1 MSNAI
6 ASPDSDIV
14 RPGAR
19 IGLGARI
26 DHHRGLIIAI
36 GALAAMLIAWI
47 ALSATPVGL
56 YDVGSVI
63 SSGTTLALVAIGQT
77 IVVLS
82 GGFDLSASAILSLAN
97 VLAVRFVHGTPV
109 EQWAGAALIIA
120 FGGGVGLLNGALI
133 AWFRLQSIVVTL
145 ATMFMVQG
153 VTLLIRNKPGGSVGE
168 QFAGFIT
175 SDLIPDKL
183 PMSAGVL
190 VVALLLW
197 AFIRRTR
204 FGVGLYAIGSEPDS
218 AYANGAPVTRYRIA
232 TYVLAGMFYAA
243 AGLYV
248 SAQTGSAD
256 PLVGRPL
263 LLSMFTAVVLGG
275 TLLGGGRGGCV
286 GTVFAAMTLMVTV
299 NILLVLNVSA
309 FFTTIAEAV
318 ILILAVLGSSI
329 GKQSAAHECAR
340 HALQWFKAWR
350 TGTRA
355 GSGGKNG
362 QAARRVAFEVADFKP
377 IANTELK
384 GQWLADWIERNREWV
399 KYIVPAYL
407 LFFGVV
413 AVTGFVYGPGVLAS
427 ANFYSSLL
435 TLTLFLAILGLGQ
448 GAVILTGG
456 LDLSV
461 PWLITLS
468 GVLLTGLTHGVNEAG
483 LWAVPLVLGAGL
495 LVGLFNGIGVVVLG
509 LPPIVVTLAAN
520 GLLQGLTLIYCNGS
534 PQGWAPPAIS
544 AFTNDRAGPLS
555 LAAWSVPLVLA
566 VALLLLHRTAFGRR
580 VYAVGNSPVA
590 AKLSGVRVGATLIAV
605 YCLSALCSAVVGVL
619 LAGFSSQAFL
629 GMGDP
634 YLLPSIAVVVV
645 GGALITGGRG
655 HYLGV
660 FGGAL
665 LLTALGTLLA
675 GTTVPPA
682 VRDIING
689 VVVLAAVITLR
700 DRKG

>member
-1 MSNAI
+1 MKIAI
-6 ASPDSDIV
+6 ASPDSEIG
-14 RPGAR
+14 RPGAHV
-19 IGLGARI
+19 GLRARI
-26 DHHRGLIIAI
+26 DHYRGLIIAI
-36 GALAAMLIAWI
+36 GALLAMLIAWVS
-47 ALSATPVGL
+47 LSATPVGM
-56 YDVGSVI
+56 YDIGSVI
-63 SSGTTLALVAIGQT
+63 SSGTTLALAAIGQT

-82 GGFDLSASAILSLAN
+82 GGFDLSASAVVSLSN
-97 VLAVRFVHGTPV
+97 VLAVRFVQGTPV
-109 EQWAGAALIIA
+109 EQWGGVALIIA
-120 FGGGVGLLNGALI
+120 IGGGIGLINGALI

-153 VTLLIRNKPGGSVGE
+153 LTLLIQNKPGGSIGD
-168 QFAGFIT
+168 QFGGLIT
-175 SDLIPDKL
+175 SDLIPDKV
-183 PMSAGVL
+183 PMSAAVL
-190 VVALLLW
+190 IAALLVW
-197 AFIRRTR
+197 TFVKRTR
-204 FGVGLYAIGSEPDS
+204 FGVGLYALGSDPDG
-218 AYANGAPVTRYRIA
+218 AYSNGMPVRGYRIA
-232 TYVLAGMFYAA
+232 TYALAGMFYAA

-275 TLLGGGRGGCV
+275 TWLGGGRGGCV
-286 GTVFAAMTLMVTV
+286 GTVFAAMTLMITV

-329 GKQSAAHECAR
+329 GKQSAAHHCAR
-340 HALQWFKAWR
+340 YAGRWLSAWR

-355 GSGGKNG
+355 RDDRR
-362 QAARRVAFEVADFKP
+362 ARRVNFEVEHFRP
-377 IANTELK
+377 MENTELK
-384 GQWLADWIERNREWV
+384 GRAISDWIERNREWV
-399 KYIVPAYL
+399 KYVVPAYL
-407 LFFGVV
+407 LFFGVI
-413 AVTGFVYGPGVLAS
+413 AITGVVYGPGVLAS
-427 ANFYSSLL
+427 ANFYTSLL

-468 GVLLTGLTHGVNEAG
+468 GVLLTGLTHGLNDAA

-495 LVGLFNGIGVVVLG
+495 LVGVFNGVGVVVLG

-520 GLLQGLTLIYCNGS
+520 GLLQGITLIYCNGS
-534 PQGWAPPAIS
+534 PQGWAPSAIS
-544 AFTNDRAGPLS
+544 NFTNGRFGPLS
-555 LAAWSVPLVLA
+555 LAAWCVPLFLA
-566 VALLLLHRTAFGRR
+566 LALLLLHRTAFGRR
-580 VYAVGNSPVA
+580 VYAVGNSPIA

-605 YCLSALCSAVVGVL
+605 YCLSGLCSAAVGLL

-689 VVVLAAVITLR
+689 LVVLAAVITLR
-700 DRKG
+700 DKKA

>member
-1 MSNAI
+1 MKIAV
-6 ASPDSDIV
+6 ASPESEIV

-19 IGLGARI
+19 LGWGARI
-26 DHHRGLIIAI
+26 DHNRGLIIAI
-36 GALAAMLIAWI
+36 SALLAMLAAWV

-56 YDVGSVI
+56 YDIGSVI
-63 SSGTTLALVAIGQT
+63 SSATTLALAAIGQT

-82 GGFDLSASAILSLAN
+82 GGFDLSASAVVSLAN
-97 VLAVRFVHGTPV
+97 VLAVRFVQGSPI
-109 EQWAGAALIIA
+109 EQWAGAALILAI
-120 FGGGVGLLNGALI
+120 GGGIGLVNGALI

-153 VTLLIRNKPGGSVGE
+153 LTLLIQNKPGGSVGD
-168 QFAGFIT
+168 QFGAVLT
-175 SDLIPDKL
+175 ADLIADKM
-183 PMSAGVL
+183 PMSATL
-190 VVALLLW
+190 LILALLIW
-197 AFIRRTR
+197 SFIKRTR
-204 FGVGLYAIGSEPDS
+204 FGVGLYALGSDPDG
-218 AYANGAPVTRYRIA
+218 AYANGMPVTRYRIS
-232 TYVLAGMFYAA
+232 TYALAGMFYAA

-286 GTVFAAMTLMVTV
+286 GTVFAAMTLMITV

-318 ILILAVLGSSI
+318 ILMLAVLGSSI
-329 GKQSAAHECAR
+329 GKQSAAHESAR
-340 HALQWFKAWR
+340 HAAQWFKAMR

-355 GSGGKNG
+355 RDDRN
-362 QAARRVAFEVADFKP
+362 ARRVTFEVDDFRP
-377 IANTELK
+377 VENTELK
-384 GQWLADWIERNREWV
+384 GRPIADWIERNREWV
-399 KYIVPAYL
+399 KYVVPAYL
-407 LFFGVV
+407 LFFAVV
-413 AVTGFVYGPGVLAS
+413 IITGFVYGPGVLVS

-456 LDLSV
+456 LDLSM

-468 GVLLTGLTHGVNEAG
+468 GVLLTGLTHGMNGAAA
-483 LWAVPLVLGAGL
+483 WAVPMVLLVGL
-495 LVGLFNGIGVVVLG
+495 LVGVFNGVGVVMLG

-534 PQGWAPPAIS
+534 PQGWSPSSIS
-544 AFTNDRAGPLS
+544 EFTNGRVGPLS
-555 LAAWSVPLVLA
+555 LAAWSVPVFLV
-566 VALLLLHRTAFGRR
+566 VALLLLHRTPFGRR
-580 VYAVGNSPVA
+580 VYALGNSPVA
-590 AKLSGVRVGATLIAV
+590 AKLSGVRVGNTLIAV
-605 YCLSALCSAVVGVL
+605 YCLSGLCSAIVGLL

-689 VVVLAAVITLR
+689 LVVLAAVITLR
-700 DRKG
+700 DKKG

>member
-1 MSNAI
+1 MKIAI
-6 ASPDSDIV
+6 ASPDSEIV

-19 IGLGARI
+19 VGWGARL
-26 DHHRGLIIAI
+26 DHHRGLIIAVS
-36 GALAAMLIAWI
+36 ALVLMLVAWV
-47 ALSATPVGL
+47 ALSATPVGF

-63 SSGTTLALVAIGQT
+63 SSATTLALAAIGQT

-82 GGFDLSASAILSLAN
+82 GGFDLSASAVVSLAN
-97 VLAVRFVHGTPV
+97 VLAVRFVQGSPV
-109 EQWAGAALIIA
+109 EQWGGAALILAI
-120 FGGGVGLLNGALI
+120 GGGIGLMNGALI

-153 VTLLIRNKPGGSVGE
+153 LTLLIQNKPGGSVGD
-168 QFAGFIT
+168 QFGAVLT
-175 SDLIPDKL
+175 ADLIPEKM

-190 VVALLLW
+190 IVALLVW
-197 AFIRRTR
+197 AFIKSTR
-204 FGVGLYAIGSEPDS
+204 LGVGIYALGSDPDS
-218 AYANGAPVTRYRIA
+218 AYANGMPVTRYRIA
-232 TYVLAGMFYAA
+232 TYALAGMFYAA

-286 GTVFAAMTLMVTV
+286 GTVFAAMTLMITV

-340 HALQWFKAWR
+340 HAAQWFKAVR

-355 GSGGKNG
+355 RNDRN
-362 QAARRVAFEVADFKP
+362 ARRVSFEVNDFRP
-377 IANTELK
+377 VENTELK
-384 GQWLADWIERNREWV
+384 GRVIGDWIERNREWV
-399 KYIVPAYL
+399 KYVAPAYL
-407 LFFGVV
+407 LFFAVV
-413 AVTGFVYGPGVLAS
+413 VITGFVYGPRVLVS

-456 LDLSV
+456 LDLSM

-468 GVLLTGLTHGVNEAG
+468 GVLLTGLTHGLNEPAI
-483 LWAVPLVLGAGL
+483 WAVPVVLCAGL
-495 LVGLFNGIGVVVLG
+495 LVGVFNGVGVVMLG

-534 PQGWAPPAIS
+534 PQGWSPSAIGE
-544 AFTNDRAGPLS
+544 FTNGRLGPLS
-555 LAAWSVPLVLA
+555 LAAWSVPVFLA
-566 VALLLLHRTAFGRR
+566 VALLLLHRTPFGRR
-580 VYAVGNSPVA
+580 VYAVGNSPIA
-590 AKLSGVRVGATLIAV
+590 AKLSGVRVGTTLIAV
-605 YCLSALCSAVVGVL
+605 YCLSGLCSALVGLL

-689 VVVLAAVITLR
+689 LVVLAAVITLR
-700 DRKG
+700 DKRT

>member
-1 MSNAI
+1 MKIAI
-6 ASPDSDIV
+6 APPDSEIV

-19 IGLGARI
+19 VGWGARL
-26 DHHRGLIIAI
+26 DHHRGLIIAMS
-36 GALAAMLIAWI
+36 ALVLMLVAWV
-47 ALSATPVGL
+47 ALSATPVGF

-63 SSGTTLALVAIGQT
+63 SSAATLALAAIGQT

-82 GGFDLSASAILSLAN
+82 GGFDLSASAVVSLAN
-97 VLAVRFVHGTPV
+97 VLAVHFVQGSPV
-109 EQWAGAALIIA
+109 EQWGGAALILAI
-120 FGGGVGLLNGALI
+120 GGGIGLMNGALI

-153 VTLLIRNKPGGSVGE
+153 LTLLIQNKPGGSVGD
-168 QFAGFIT
+168 QFGAVLT
-175 SDLIPDKL
+175 ADLIPGKV

-190 VVALLLW
+190 IVALLVW
-197 AFIRRTR
+197 AFIKSTR
-204 FGVGLYAIGSEPDS
+204 LGVGIYALGSDPDS
-218 AYANGAPVTRYRIA
+218 AYANGTPVTRYRIA
-232 TYVLAGMFYAA
+232 TYALAGMFYAA

-286 GTVFAAMTLMVTV
+286 GTVFAAMTLMITV

-340 HALQWFKAWR
+340 HAAQWLKAVR

-355 GSGGKNG
+355 RNDRN
-362 QAARRVAFEVADFKP
+362 ARRVSFEVSDFRP
-377 IANTELK
+377 VENTELK
-384 GQWLADWIERNREWV
+384 GRMIGDWIERNREWARYV
-399 KYIVPAYL
+399 VPAYL
-407 LFFGVV
+407 LFFAVV
-413 AVTGFVYGPGVLAS
+413 VITGFVYGPRVLVS

-435 TLTLFLAILGLGQ
+435 TLTLFLAVLGLGQ

-456 LDLSV
+456 LDLSM

-468 GVLLTGLTHGVNEAG
+468 GVLLTGLTHGVNDAAV
-483 LWAVPLVLGAGL
+483 WAVPVVLCAGL
-495 LVGLFNGIGVVVLG
+495 LVGVFNGVGVVMLG

-534 PQGWAPPAIS
+534 PQGWSPPAIS
-544 AFTNDRAGPLS
+544 EFTNGRLGPLS
-555 LAAWSVPLVLA
+555 LAAWSVPVFLVI
-566 VALLLLHRTAFGRR
+566 ALLLLHRTPFGRR
-580 VYAVGNSPVA
+580 VYAVGNSPIA
-590 AKLSGVRVGATLIAV
+590 AKLSGVRVGTTLIAV
-605 YCLSALCSAVVGVL
+605 YCLSGLCSALVGLL

-689 VVVLAAVITLR
+689 LVVLAAVITLR
-700 DRKG
+700 DKRA

>member
-1 MSNAI
+1 MNNAI
-6 ASPDSDIV
+6 ASPDSEIV

-19 IGLGARI
+19 VGLGARI
-26 DHHRGLIIAI
+26 DHYRGLIIAI
-36 GALAAMLIAWI
+36 GALLAMLIAWVS
-47 ALSATPVGL
+47 LSATPVGM
-56 YDVGSVI
+56 YDIGSVI
-63 SSGTTLALVAIGQT
+63 SSSTTLALAAIGQT
-77 IVVLS
+77 IVVLA
-82 GGFDLSASAILSLAN
+82 GGFDLSASAVVSLSN
-97 VLAVRFVHGTPV
+97 VLAVRFVQGTPL
-109 EQWAGAALIIA
+109 EQWGGVALIIA
-120 FGGGVGLLNGALI
+120 IGGGIGLVNGAVI

-153 VTLLIRNKPGGSVGE
+153 LTLLIQNKPGGSIGE
-168 QFAGFIT
+168 QFGALVT
-175 SDLIPDKL
+175 SDLIADKV
-183 PMSAGVL
+183 PMSAAVL
-190 VVALLLW
+190 VLALVVW
-197 AFIRRTR
+197 SFVKRTR
-204 FGVGLYAIGSEPDS
+204 FGVGLYALGSDPDG
-218 AYANGAPVTRYRIA
+218 AYANGMPVTRYRIA
-232 TYVLAGMFYAA
+232 TYALAGMFYAA

-275 TLLGGGRGGCV
+275 TWLGGGRGGCV
-286 GTVFAAMTLMVTV
+286 GTVFAAMTLMITV

-329 GKQSAAHECAR
+329 GKQSAAHHCAR
-340 HALQWFKAWR
+340 YASKWLKALR

-355 GSGGKNG
+355 KDGGD
-362 QAARRVAFEVADFKP
+362 ARRVSFEVENFRP
-377 IANTELK
+377 IDNTELK
-384 GQWLADWIERNREWV
+384 GRAIGDWIERNREWV
-399 KYIVPAYL
+399 KYVMPAYL
-407 LFFGVV
+407 LFVAVV
-413 AVTGFVYGPGVLAS
+413 AITGFVYGPGVLAS

-456 LDLSV
+456 LDLSM

-468 GVLLTGLTHGVNEAG
+468 GVLLTGLTHGINGAAV
-483 LWAVPLVLGAGL
+483 WAVPLVLGVGL
-495 LVGLFNGIGVVVLG
+495 LVGVFNGVGVVVLG

-534 PQGWAPPAIS
+534 PQGWAPSSIS
-544 AFTNDRAGPLS
+544 EFTNGRFGPLS
-555 LAAWSVPLVLA
+555 LAAWSVPVFLA

-580 VYAVGNSPVA
+580 VYAVGNSPIA

-605 YCLSALCSAVVGVL
+605 YCLSGLCSAIVGLL

-655 HYLGV
+655 HYIGV

-682 VRDIING
+682 VRDIVNG
-689 VVVLAAVITLR
+689 LVVLAAVITLR
-700 DRKG
+700 DKKA

>member
-1 MSNAI
+1 MKIAV
-6 ASPDSDIV
+6 ASPESEIV

-19 IGLGARI
+19 LGWGARI
-26 DHHRGLIIAI
+26 DHNRGLIIAI
-36 GALAAMLIAWI
+36 SALLAMLAAWV

-56 YDVGSVI
+56 YDIGSVI
-63 SSGTTLALVAIGQT
+63 SSATTLALAAIGQT

-82 GGFDLSASAILSLAN
+82 GGFDLSASAVVSLAN
-97 VLAVRFVHGTPV
+97 VLAVRFVQGSPI
-109 EQWAGAALIIA
+109 EQWAGAALILAI
-120 FGGGVGLLNGALI
+120 GGGIGLVNGALI

-153 VTLLIRNKPGGSVGE
+153 LTLLIQNKPGGSVGD
-168 QFAGFIT
+168 QFGAVLT
-175 SDLIPDKL
+175 ADLIADKM
-183 PMSAGVL
+183 PMSA
-190 VVALLLW
+190 ALLILALLIW
-197 AFIRRTR
+197 SFIKRTR
-204 FGVGLYAIGSEPDS
+204 FGVGLYALGSDPDG
-218 AYANGAPVTRYRIA
+218 AYANGMPVTRYRIS
-232 TYVLAGMFYAA
+232 TYALAGMFYAA

-286 GTVFAAMTLMVTV
+286 GTVFAAMTLMITV

-318 ILILAVLGSSI
+318 ILMLAVLGSSI
-329 GKQSAAHECAR
+329 GKQSAAHESAR
-340 HALQWFKAWR
+340 HAAQWFKAMR

-355 GSGGKNG
+355 RDDRN
-362 QAARRVAFEVADFKP
+362 ARRVTFEVDDFRP
-377 IANTELK
+377 VENTELK
-384 GQWLADWIERNREWV
+384 GRPIADWIERNREWV
-399 KYIVPAYL
+399 KYVVPAYL
-407 LFFGVV
+407 LFFAVV
-413 AVTGFVYGPGVLAS
+413 IITGFVYGPGVLVS

-456 LDLSV
+456 LDLSM

-468 GVLLTGLTHGVNEAG
+468 GVLLTGLTHGMNGAAA
-483 LWAVPLVLGAGL
+483 WAVPMVLLVGL
-495 LVGLFNGIGVVVLG
+495 LVGVFNGVGVVMLG

-534 PQGWAPPAIS
+534 PQGWSPSSIS
-544 AFTNDRAGPLS
+544 EFTNGRVGPLS
-555 LAAWSVPLVLA
+555 LAAWSVPVFLV
-566 VALLLLHRTAFGRR
+566 VALLLLHRTPFGRR
-580 VYAVGNSPVA
+580 VYALDNSPVA
-590 AKLSGVRVGATLIAV
+590 AKLSGVRVGNTLIAV
-605 YCLSALCSAVVGVL
+605 YCLSGLCSAIVGLL

-689 VVVLAAVITLR
+689 LVVLAAVITLR
-700 DRKG
+700 DKKG

>member
-6 ASPDSDIV
+6 ASPDSEIV
-14 RPGAR
+14 RPGTR
-19 IGLGARI
+19 IGIGARI

-36 GALAAMLIAWI
+36 GALIAMLIAWI

-56 YDVGSVI
+56 YDIGSLI
-63 SSGTTLALVAIGQT
+63 SSAATLALVAIGQT

-82 GGFDLSASAILSLAN
+82 GGFDLSASAVLSLAN

-109 EQWAGAALIIA
+109 EQWAGAALIVAI
-120 FGGGVGLLNGALI
+120 GGGVGLVNGALI

-153 VTLLIRNKPGGSVGE
+153 LTLLIQNKPGGSVGD
-168 QFAGFIT
+168 QFAGFVT

-183 PMSAGVL
+183 PMSAGIL
-190 VVALLLW
+190 VAALLVW
-197 AFIRRTR
+197 AFVRRTR

-218 AYANGAPVTRYRIA
+218 AYANGTPVTRYRIM
-232 TYVLAGMFYAA
+232 TYVLAGMFYAL

-275 TLLGGGRGGCV
+275 TWLGGGRGGCV

-309 FFTTIAEAV
+309 FFTTIAEAA

-329 GKQSAAHECAR
+329 GKQSAAHESAR
-340 HALQWFKAWR
+340 HALQWLRAWR

-355 GSGGKNG
+355 KRGQGG
-362 QAARRVAFEVADFKP
+362 ARRVTFEVENFSP
-377 IANTELK
+377 IANTELS
-384 GQWLADWIERNREWV
+384 GRWLTDWIERNREWV

-407 LFFGVV
+407 LFLGVV

-468 GVLLTGLTHGVNEAG
+468 GVLLTGLTHGVNEAA
-483 LWAVPLVLGAGL
+483 LWAVPVVLVAGL

-520 GLLQGLTLIYCNGS
+520 GLLQGITLIYSNGS
-534 PQGWAPPAIS
+534 PQGWAPSAIS
-544 AFTNDRAGPLS
+544 SFTNDRAGPLS

-689 VVVLAAVITLR
+689 LVVLAAVVTLR

>member
-1 MSNAI
+1 MKIAI
-6 ASPDSDIV
+6 ASPDSETI
-14 RPGAR
+14 RPGA
-19 IGLGARI
+19 GTGWGARL

-36 GALAAMLIAWI
+36 GALLAMLAAWV

-56 YDVGSVI
+56 YDLGSVI
-63 SSGTTLALVAIGQT
+63 SSATTLALAAIGQT
-77 IVVLS
+77 IVVLT
-82 GGFDLSASAILSLAN
+82 GGFDLSASAVVSLAN
-97 VLAVRFVHGTPV
+97 VLAVRFVQGTPL
-109 EQWAGAALIIA
+109 EQWMGAALIIA
-120 FGGGVGLLNGALI
+120 IGGGIGLVNGALI

-153 VTLLIRNKPGGSVGE
+153 VTLLIQNKPGGSVGD
-168 QFAGFIT
+168 QFGGFLT
-175 SDLIPDKL
+175 SDLIPEKL

-190 VVALLLW
+190 IVALLIW
-197 AFIRRTR
+197 AFVKRTR
-204 FGVGLYAIGSEPDS
+204 FGVGLYALGSDPDG
-218 AYANGAPVTRYRIA
+218 AFANGMPVTRYRMA
-232 TYVLAGMFYAA
+232 TYALAGMFYAA

-286 GTVFAAMTLMVTV
+286 GTVFAAMTLMITV

-318 ILILAVLGSSI
+318 ILILAVLGASI
-329 GKQSAAHECAR
+329 GKESAARESMR
-340 HALQWFKAWR
+340 HAGQWLKAVR
-350 TGTRA
+350 TGTRVKSDA
-355 GSGGKNG
+355 R
-362 QAARRVAFEVADFKP
+362 ARRVSFQVNDFRP
-377 IANTELK
+377 IENTELK
-384 GQWLADWIERNREWV
+384 GRVIGDWIERNREWV
-399 KYIVPAYL
+399 KYVVPAYL
-407 LFFGVV
+407 LFLGVV
-413 AVTGFVYGPGVLAS
+413 AVTGVVYGPGVLLS

-456 LDLSV
+456 LDLSM

-468 GVLLTGLTHGVNEAG
+468 GVLLTGLTHGVNGAAA
-483 LWAVPLVLGAGL
+483 WAVPVVLGVGV
-495 LVGLFNGIGVVVLG
+495 LVGLFNGIGVVMLG

-534 PQGWAPPAIS
+534 PQGWSPS
-544 AFTNDRAGPLS
+544 AVSDFTNGRLGPLS
-555 LAAWSVPLVLA
+555 LAAWSVPVFLA
-566 VALLLLHRTAFGRR
+566 FALLLLHRTPFGRR
-580 VYAVGNSPVA
+580 IYAVGNSQIA
-590 AKLSGVRVGATLIAV
+590 AKLSGVRVGTVLIAV
-605 YCLSALCSAVVGVL
+605 YCLSAVCAALVGLL

-689 VVVLAAVITLR
+689 LVVLAAVITLR
-700 DRKG
+700 DKRA

>member
-1 MSNAI
+1 MKIAV
-6 ASPDSDIV
+6 ASPESEIV

-19 IGLGARI
+19 LGWGARI
-26 DHHRGLIIAI
+26 DHNRGLIIAI
-36 GALAAMLIAWI
+36 SALLAMLAAWV

-56 YDVGSVI
+56 YDIGSVI
-63 SSGTTLALVAIGQT
+63 SSATTLALAAIGQT

-82 GGFDLSASAILSLAN
+82 GGFDLSASAVVSLAN
-97 VLAVRFVHGTPV
+97 VLAVRFVQGSPI
-109 EQWAGAALIIA
+109 EQWAGAALILAI
-120 FGGGVGLLNGALI
+120 GGGIGLVNGALI

-153 VTLLIRNKPGGSVGE
+153 LTLLIQNKPGGSVGD
-168 QFAGFIT
+168 QFGAVLT
-175 SDLIPDKL
+175 ADLIADKM
-183 PMSAGVL
+183 PMSATL
-190 VVALLLW
+190 LILALLIW
-197 AFIRRTR
+197 SFIKRTR
-204 FGVGLYAIGSEPDS
+204 FGVGLYALGSDPDG
-218 AYANGAPVTRYRIA
+218 AYANGMPVTRYRIS
-232 TYVLAGMFYAA
+232 TYALAGMFYAA

-286 GTVFAAMTLMVTV
+286 GTVFAAMTLMITV

-318 ILILAVLGSSI
+318 ILMLAVLGSSI
-329 GKQSAAHECAR
+329 GKQSAAHESAR
-340 HALQWFKAWR
+340 HAAQWFKAMR
-350 TGTRA
+350 TETRA
-355 GSGGKNG
+355 RDDRN
-362 QAARRVAFEVADFKP
+362 ARRVTFEVDDFRP
-377 IANTELK
+377 VENTELK
-384 GQWLADWIERNREWV
+384 GRPIADWIERNREWV
-399 KYIVPAYL
+399 KYVVPAYL
-407 LFFGVV
+407 LFFAVV
-413 AVTGFVYGPGVLAS
+413 IITGFVYGPGVLVS

-456 LDLSV
+456 LDLSM

-468 GVLLTGLTHGVNEAG
+468 GVLLTGLTHGMNGAAA
-483 LWAVPLVLGAGL
+483 WAVPMVLLVGL
-495 LVGLFNGIGVVVLG
+495 LVGVFNGVGVVMLG

-534 PQGWAPPAIS
+534 PQGWSPSSIS
-544 AFTNDRAGPLS
+544 EFTNGRVGPLS
-555 LAAWSVPLVLA
+555 LAAWSVPVFLV
-566 VALLLLHRTAFGRR
+566 VALLLLHRTPFGRR
-580 VYAVGNSPVA
+580 VYALGNSPVA
-590 AKLSGVRVGATLIAV
+590 AKLSGVRVGNTLIAV
-605 YCLSALCSAVVGVL
+605 YCLSGLCSAIVGLL

-689 VVVLAAVITLR
+689 LVVLAAVITLR
-700 DRKG
+700 DKKG

>member
-1 MSNAI
+1 MKIAI
-6 ASPDSDIV
+6 ASPDSEIV
-14 RPGAR
+14 RPGAHV
-19 IGLGARI
+19 GLRARM
-26 DHHRGLIIAI
+26 DHYRGLIIAI
-36 GALAAMLIAWI
+36 GALLAMMIAWVS
-47 ALSATPVGL
+47 LSATPVGL

-63 SSGTTLALVAIGQT
+63 SSSATLALAAIGQT

-82 GGFDLSASAILSLAN
+82 GGFDLSASAVVSLSN
-97 VLAVRFVHGTPV
+97 VLAVRFVQGTPF
-109 EQWAGAALIIA
+109 EQWGGVALIIA
-120 FGGGVGLLNGALI
+120 IGGGIGLINGALI

-153 VTLLIRNKPGGSVGE
+153 LTLLIQNKPGGSIGD
-168 QFAGFIT
+168 QFGGFIT
-175 SDLIPDKL
+175 ADLVPDKV
-183 PMSAGVL
+183 PMSAAVL
-190 VVALLLW
+190 VVALLVW
-197 AFIRRTR
+197 TFVKRTR
-204 FGVGLYAIGSEPDS
+204 FGVGLYALGSDPDG
-218 AYANGAPVTRYRIA
+218 AYANGMPVRGYRIA
-232 TYVLAGMFYAA
+232 TYALAGMFYAA

-275 TLLGGGRGGCV
+275 TWLGGGRGGCV
-286 GTVFAAMTLMVTV
+286 GTVFAAMTLMITV

-329 GKQSAAHECAR
+329 GKQSAAHHCAR
-340 HALQWFKAWR
+340 YAGRWLTAWR

-355 GSGGKNG
+355 RNDQG
-362 QAARRVAFEVADFKP
+362 ARRVKFEVEDFRP
-377 IANTELK
+377 IENTELK
-384 GQWLADWIERNREWV
+384 GRLIGDWIERNREWV
-399 KYIVPAYL
+399 KYVVPAYV
-407 LFFGVV
+407 LFFAVIAITGV
-413 AVTGFVYGPGVLAS
+413 VYGPGVLAS
-427 ANFYSSLL
+427 ANFYTSLL

-468 GVLLTGLTHGVNEAG
+468 GVLLTGLTHGVNEAAA
-483 LWAVPLVLGAGL
+483 WAVPLVLCAGL
-495 LVGLFNGIGVVVLG
+495 LVGVFNGVGVVVLG

-520 GLLQGLTLIYCNGS
+520 GLLQGITLIYCNGS
-534 PQGWAPPAIS
+534 PQGWAPSAIS
-544 AFTNDRAGPLS
+544 NFTNERFGPLS
-555 LAAWSVPLVLA
+555 LAAWCVPLFLA
-566 VALLLLHRTAFGRR
+566 LALLLLHRTAFGRR
-580 VYAVGNSPVA
+580 IYAVGNSQVA

-605 YCLSALCSAVVGVL
+605 YCLSGLCSAVVGLL

-689 VVVLAAVITLR
+689 LVVLAAVITLR
-700 DRKG
+700 DKKA

>member
-1 MSNAI
+1 MKIAV
-6 ASPDSDIV
+6 ASPESEVV

-19 IGLGARI
+19 VGFGARI

-36 GALAAMLIAWI
+36 SALLAMLAGWVS
-47 ALSATPVGL
+47 LSATPVGL
-56 YDVGSVI
+56 YDIGSVI
-63 SSGTTLALVAIGQT
+63 SSATTLALAAIGQT

-82 GGFDLSASAILSLAN
+82 GGFDLSASAVVSLAN
-97 VLAVRFVHGTPV
+97 VLAVRFVQGSPV
-109 EQWAGAALIIA
+109 EQWGGAALILAI
-120 FGGGVGLLNGALI
+120 GGGIGLVNGALI

-153 VTLLIRNKPGGSVGE
+153 LTLLIQNKPGGSVGD
-168 QFAGFIT
+168 QFGAVLT
-175 SDLIPDKL
+175 ADLIPDKM
-183 PMSAGVL
+183 PMSAGL
-190 VVALLLW
+190 LILALLIW
-197 AFIRRTR
+197 SFIKRTR
-204 FGVGLYAIGSEPDS
+204 YGVGLYALGSDADG
-218 AYANGAPVTRYRIA
+218 AYANGMPVTRYRIA
-232 TYVLAGMFYAA
+232 TYALAGMFYAA

-286 GTVFAAMTLMVTV
+286 GTVFAAMTLMITV

-340 HALQWFKAWR
+340 HAAQWLKAVR

-355 GSGGKNG
+355 RDDKH
-362 QAARRVAFEVADFKP
+362 ARRVAFEVDDYRP
-377 IANTELK
+377 VENTELK
-384 GQWLADWIERNREWV
+384 GRPIADWIERNREWV
-399 KYIVPAYL
+399 KYVVPAYL
-407 LFFGVV
+407 LFFAVV
-413 AVTGFVYGPGVLAS
+413 VITGFVYGPGVLVS

-456 LDLSV
+456 LDLSM

-468 GVLLTGLTHGVNEAG
+468 GVLLTGLTHGVNGAAA
-483 LWAVPLVLGAGL
+483 WAVPMVLLVGL
-495 LVGLFNGIGVVVLG
+495 LVGVFNGVGVVMLG

-534 PQGWAPPAIS
+534 PQGWSPSTIS
-544 AFTNDRAGPLS
+544 EFTNGRFGPLS
-555 LAAWSVPLVLA
+555 IAAWSVPVFLVI
-566 VALLLLHRTAFGRR
+566 ALLLLHRTPFGRR

-590 AKLSGVRVGATLIAV
+590 AKLSGVRVGTTLIAV
-605 YCLSALCSAVVGVL
+605 YCLSGLCSAIVGLL

-689 VVVLAAVITLR
+689 LVVLAAVITLR
-700 DRKG
+700 DKKG

>member
-1 MSNAI
+1 MGNAI
-6 ASPDSDIV
+6 ASSEHRAQEPAP
-14 RPGAR
+14 RLR
-19 IGLGARI
+19 LGARLERA
-26 DHHRGLIIAI
+26 RGLVIAI
-36 GALAAMLIAWI
+36 GALVAMLIAWVS
-47 ALSATPVGL
+47 LSATSVGL
-56 YDVGSVI
+56 YDVGQVI
-63 SSGTTLALVAIGQT
+63 SSAATLALAAIGQT
-77 IVVLS
+77 IVVLT
-82 GGFDLSASAILSLAN
+82 GGFDLSASAVVSLAN
-97 VLAVRFVHGTPV
+97 VLAVRFVAGNPA
-109 EQWAGAALIIA
+109 EQWAGVVLIAAI
-120 FGGGVGLLNGALI
+120 GGGVGLVNGALI

-153 VTLLIRNKPGGSVGE
+153 VTMLIQNKPGGTVGD
-168 QFAGFIT
+168 QFSAFVT

-183 PMSAGVL
+183 PMSAGIL
-190 VVALLLW
+190 IVALAAW
-197 AFIRRTR
+197 WFVRRTR
-204 FGVGLYAIGSEPDS
+204 FGVGLYALGSDPDS
-218 AYANGAPVTRYRIA
+218 AYANGMPVARYRMG
-232 TYVLAGMFYAA
+232 TYALAGVFYAL

-286 GTVFAAMTLMVTV
+286 GTVFASMTLMITV

-309 FFTTIAEAV
+309 FYTTIAEAA
-318 ILILAVLGSSI
+318 ILVLAVLGSSV
-329 GKQSAAHECAR
+329 GRHSALHHATQHATRWLKAR
-340 HALQWFKAWR
+340 LD
-350 TGTRA
+350 GTYARDTR
-355 GSGGKNG
+355 S
-362 QAARRVAFEVADFKP
+362 ARRVGFEVKDFRAIENK
-377 IANTELK
+377 ELT
-384 GQWLADWIERNREWV
+384 GRWLPDWIERNREWV
-399 KYIVPAYL
+399 KYVLPAYA
-407 LFFGVV
+407 LFV
-413 AVTGFVYGPGVLAS
+413 AVIVATGFVYGFPVLAR

-468 GVLLTGLTHGVNEAG
+468 GVLLTGLTHGSNAAAW
-483 LWAVPLVLGAGL
+483 WAVPAALGAGVA
-495 LVGLFNGIGVVVLG
+495 VGFFNGVGVVTLG

-520 GLLQGLTLIYCNGS
+520 GLLEGLTLIYCNGS
-534 PQGWAPPAIS
+534 PQGWAPPALA
-544 AFTNDRAGPLS
+544 AFTNGRLGPLS
-555 LAAWSVPLVLA
+555 PAAWSVPVLLV
-566 VALLLLHRTAFGRR
+566 VALLLLHRTPFGRR
-580 VYAVGNSPVA
+580 LYAVGNSQVA
-590 AKLSGVRVGATLIAV
+590 ARLSGVRVGATLIAV
-605 YCLSALCSAVVGVL
+605 YCLSGLCSALVGVL

-689 VVVLAAVITLR
+689 LVVLAAVITLR
-700 DRKG
+700 DRKA

>member
-1 MSNAI
+1 MKIAI
-6 ASPDSDIV
+6 ASPDSEIV

-19 IGLGARI
+19 VGWGARL
-26 DHHRGLIIAI
+26 DHHRGLIIAVS
-36 GALAAMLIAWI
+36 ALVLMLVAWV
-47 ALSATPVGL
+47 ALSATPVGF

-63 SSGTTLALVAIGQT
+63 SSAATLALAAIGQT

-82 GGFDLSASAILSLAN
+82 GGFDLSASAVVSLAN
-97 VLAVRFVHGTPV
+97 VLAVRFVQGSPV
-109 EQWAGAALIIA
+109 EQWGGAALILAI
-120 FGGGVGLLNGALI
+120 GGGIGLMNGALI

-153 VTLLIRNKPGGSVGE
+153 LTLLIQNKPGGSVGD
-168 QFAGFIT
+168 QFGAVLT
-175 SDLIPDKL
+175 ADLIPEKV

-190 VVALLLW
+190 IVALLVW
-197 AFIRRTR
+197 AFIKSTR
-204 FGVGLYAIGSEPDS
+204 LGVGIYALGSDPDS
-218 AYANGAPVTRYRIA
+218 AYANGMPVTRYRIA
-232 TYVLAGMFYAA
+232 TYALAGMFYAA

-286 GTVFAAMTLMVTV
+286 GTVFAAMTLMITV

-340 HALQWFKAWR
+340 HAAQWLKAVR

-355 GSGGKNG
+355 RNDRN
-362 QAARRVAFEVADFKP
+362 ARRVSFEVSDFRP
-377 IANTELK
+377 VENTELK
-384 GQWLADWIERNREWV
+384 GRVIGDWIERNREWARYV
-399 KYIVPAYL
+399 VPAYL
-407 LFFGVV
+407 LFFAVV
-413 AVTGFVYGPGVLAS
+413 VITGFVYGPRVLVS

-456 LDLSV
+456 LDLSM

-468 GVLLTGLTHGVNEAG
+468 GVLLTGLTHGLNEAAV
-483 LWAVPLVLGAGL
+483 WAVPIVLCVGL
-495 LVGLFNGIGVVVLG
+495 LVGVFNGVGVVMLG

-534 PQGWAPPAIS
+534 PQGWSPPAIGE
-544 AFTNDRAGPLS
+544 FTNGRLGPLS
-555 LAAWSVPLVLA
+555 LAGWSVPVFLVI
-566 VALLLLHRTAFGRR
+566 ALLLLHRTPFGRR
-580 VYAVGNSPVA
+580 VYAVGNSPIA
-590 AKLSGVRVGATLIAV
+590 AKLSGVRVGTTLIAV
-605 YCLSALCSAVVGVL
+605 YCLSGLCSALVGLL

-689 VVVLAAVITLR
+689 LVVLAAVITLR
-700 DRKG
+700 DKRA

>member
-1 MSNAI
+1 MNNAI
-6 ASPDSDIV
+6 ASPDSEIV

-19 IGLGARI
+19 VGFGARV
-26 DHHRGLIIAI
+26 DHYRGLVIAVC
-36 GALAAMLIAWI
+36 ALVAMLIAWMS
-47 ALSATPVGL
+47 LSATHVGL
-56 YDVGSVI
+56 YDIGSVI
-63 SSGTTLALVAIGQT
+63 SSSTTLALAAIGQT

-82 GGFDLSASAILSLAN
+82 GGFDLSASAVVSLSN
-97 VLAVRFVHGTPV
+97 VLAVRFVQGTPLQ
-109 EQWAGAALIIA
+109 QWGGVALIIA
-120 FGGGVGLLNGALI
+120 IGGVIGLVNGAVI

-153 VTLLIRNKPGGSVGE
+153 LTLLIQNTPGGSIGE
-168 QFAGFIT
+168 QFGSFVT
-175 SDLIPDKL
+175 SDLLADKV
-183 PMSAGVL
+183 PMSAVVL
-190 VVALLLW
+190 VFALLIW
-197 AFIRRTR
+197 SFMKRTR
-204 FGVGLYAIGSEPDS
+204 FGVGIYALGSDPDG
-218 AYANGAPVTRYRIA
+218 AYANGMPLTRYRIA
-232 TYVLAGMFYAA
+232 TYALAGMFYAA

-275 TLLGGGRGGCV
+275 TWLGGGRGGCV
-286 GTVFAAMTLMVTV
+286 GTVFAAMTLMITV

-309 FFTTIAEAV
+309 FYTTIAEAV

-329 GKQSAAHECAR
+329 GKESAAHNCAR
-340 HALQWFKAWR
+340 YASQWMRAVR
-350 TGTRA
+350 TGTRVKD
-355 GSGGKNG
+355 GGD
-362 QAARRVAFEVADFKP
+362 ARRVTFEVADFQP
-377 IANTELK
+377 IENKELK
-384 GQWLADWIERNREWV
+384 GRFISDWIERNREWV
-399 KYIVPAYL
+399 KYVVPAYA
-407 LFFGVV
+407 LFIVVV
-413 AVTGFVYGPGVLAS
+413 AITGFVYGPSVLVT

-456 LDLSV
+456 LDLSM

-468 GVLLTGLTHGVNEAG
+468 GVLLTGLTFGANGAAA
-483 LWAVPLVLGAGL
+483 WAVPLVLGVGL

-520 GLLQGLTLIYCNGS
+520 GLLQGLALIYCNGS
-534 PQGWAPPAIS
+534 PQGWAPSVIS
-544 AFTNDRAGPLS
+544 AFTNGHFGPLS
-555 LAAWSVPLVLA
+555 LAAWSVPLFLA
-566 VALLLLHRTAFGRR
+566 AALVLLHRTPFGRR
-580 VYAVGNSPVA
+580 VYAVGNSQIA
-590 AKLSGVRVGATLIAV
+590 AKLAGVRVGATLIAV
-605 YCLSALCSAVVGVL
+605 YCLSGLCSAIVGVL

-689 VVVLAAVITLR
+689 LVVLAAVITLR
-700 DRKG
+700 DKKA

>member
-6 ASPDSDIV
+6 ASPESEIV

-36 GALAAMLIAWI
+36 GALAAMLIAWV

-56 YDVGSVI
+56 YDIGSVI

-82 GGFDLSASAILSLAN
+82 GGFDLSASAVLSLAN
-97 VLAVRFVHGTPV
+97 VLAVRFVHGTPI
-109 EQWAGAALIIA
+109 EQWAGAALIVAI
-120 FGGGVGLLNGALI
+120 GGGVGLVNGALI

-153 VTLLIRNKPGGSVGE
+153 VTLLIQNKPGGSVGE
-168 QFAGFIT
+168 QFAGFVT

-183 PMSAGVL
+183 PMSAGILIAAL
-190 VVALLLW
+190 VVWAL
-197 AFIRRTR
+197 IRRTR

-218 AYANGAPVTRYRIA
+218 AYANGMPVTRYRVA
-232 TYVLAGMFYAA
+232 TYVLAGMFYAL

-299 NILLVLNVSA
+299 NMLLVLNVSA

-329 GKQSAAHECAR
+329 GKRSAAHECAR
-340 HALQWFKAWR
+340 HALQWLKAWR

-355 GSGGKNG
+355 SGGGRSGNG
-362 QAARRVAFEVADFKP
+362 ARRVVFEVTDFKP

-384 GQWLADWIERNREWV
+384 GRWLADWIERNREWV
-399 KYIVPAYL
+399 KYAVPAYL

-461 PWLITLS
+461 PWLITMS
-468 GVLLTGLTHGVNEAG
+468 GVLLTGLTHGVNEAA
-483 LWAVPLVLGAGL
+483 LWAVPLVLAAGL
-495 LVGLFNGIGVVVLG
+495 AVGLFNGLGVVVLG

-534 PQGWAPPAIS
+534 PQGWAPAAIS
-544 AFTNDRAGPLS
+544 AFTNERAGPLS

-605 YCLSALCSAVVGVL
+605 YCLSALCSAVVGVM

>member
-6 ASPDSDIV
+6 ASQEHRTDEPAP
-14 RPGAR
+14 RLRFGAR
-19 IGLGARI
+19 LERS
-26 DHHRGLIIAI
+26 RGLLIAI
-36 GALAAMLIAWI
+36 GALVAMVIAWVS
-47 ALSATPVGL
+47 LSATSVGL
-56 YDVGSVI
+56 YDVGQVI
-63 SSGTTLALVAIGQT
+63 SSASTLALAAIGQT
-77 IVVLS
+77 IVVLT
-82 GGFDLSASAILSLAN
+82 GGFDLSASAVVSLAN
-97 VLAVRFVHGTPV
+97 VLSVRFVVGSPG
-109 EQWAGAALIIA
+109 EQWAGVVLIAAI
-120 FGGGVGLLNGALI
+120 GGGVGLVNGALI

-153 VTLLIRNKPGGSVGE
+153 VTMLIQNKPGGTVGD
-168 QFAGFIT
+168 QFVAFVT
-175 SDLIPDKL
+175 SDLIPDKV
-183 PMSAGVL
+183 PMSAGIL
-190 VVALLLW
+190 ILALAAW
-197 AFIRRTR
+197 WFIRRTR
-204 FGVGLYAIGSEPDS
+204 FGVGLYALGSDPES
-218 AYANGAPVTRYRIA
+218 AYANGMPVARYRMG
-232 TYVLAGMFYAA
+232 TYALAGVFYAL

-286 GTVFAAMTLMVTV
+286 GTVFAAMTLMITV

-309 FFTTIAEAV
+309 FYTTIAEAV
-318 ILILAVLGSSI
+318 ILVLAVLGSSV
-329 GKQSAAHECAR
+329 GRHSALHQAVQHAVRWLRAR
-340 HALQWFKAWR
+340 LD
-350 TGTRA
+350 GTLARDLR
-355 GSGGKNG
+355 G
-362 QAARRVAFEVADFKP
+362 ARRVAFEVKDFRP
-377 IANTELK
+377 LANNELT
-384 GQWLADWIERNREWV
+384 GRWLSDWIERNREWV
-399 KYIVPAYL
+399 KYVMPAYV
-407 LFFGVV
+407 LFV
-413 AVTGFVYGPGVLAS
+413 AVIAATAFVYGFHVLGS

-468 GVLLTGLTHGVNEAG
+468 GVLLTGLTHGSDAAAW
-483 LWAVPLVLGAGL
+483 WAVPVALGAGVV
-495 LVGLFNGIGVVVLG
+495 VGFFNGVGVVTLG

-534 PQGWAPPAIS
+534 PQGWAPPALA
-544 AFTNDRAGPLS
+544 AFTNGRLGALS
-555 LAAWSVPLVLA
+555 PAAWSVPLLLVL
-566 VALLLLHRTAFGRR
+566 ALLLLHRTPFGRR
-580 VYAVGNSPVA
+580 LYAVGNSQVA
-590 AKLSGVRVGATLIAV
+590 ARLSGVRVGLTLIAV
-605 YCLSALCSAVVGVL
+605 YCLSGLCAALVGVL

-689 VVVLAAVITLR
+689 LVVLAAVITLR
-700 DRKG
+700 DRKA

>member
-1 MSNAI
+1 MKIAV
-6 ASPDSDIV
+6 ASPESEIV

-19 IGLGARI
+19 LGWGARI

-36 GALAAMLIAWI
+36 SALLAMLAAWV

-56 YDVGSVI
+56 YDIGSVI
-63 SSGTTLALVAIGQT
+63 SSATTLALAAIGQT

-82 GGFDLSASAILSLAN
+82 GGFDLSASAVVSLAN
-97 VLAVRFVHGTPV
+97 VLAVRFVQGSPI
-109 EQWAGAALIIA
+109 EQWAGAALILAI
-120 FGGGVGLLNGALI
+120 GGGIGLVNGALI

-153 VTLLIRNKPGGSVGE
+153 LTLLIQNKPGGSVGD
-168 QFAGFIT
+168 QFGAVLT
-175 SDLIPDKL
+175 ADLIADKM
-183 PMSAGVL
+183 PMSA
-190 VVALLLW
+190 ALLILALLIW
-197 AFIRRTR
+197 SFIKRTR
-204 FGVGLYAIGSEPDS
+204 FGVGLYALGSDPDG
-218 AYANGAPVTRYRIA
+218 AYANGMPVTRYRIS
-232 TYVLAGMFYAA
+232 TYALAGMFYAA

-286 GTVFAAMTLMVTV
+286 GTVFAAMTLMITV

-318 ILILAVLGSSI
+318 ILMLAVLGSSI
-329 GKQSAAHECAR
+329 GKQSAAHESAR
-340 HALQWFKAWR
+340 HAAQWFKAMR

-355 GSGGKNG
+355 RDDRN
-362 QAARRVAFEVADFKP
+362 ARRVTFEVDDFRP
-377 IANTELK
+377 VENTELK
-384 GQWLADWIERNREWV
+384 GRPIADWIERNREWV
-399 KYIVPAYL
+399 QYVVPAYL
-407 LFFGVV
+407 LFFAVV
-413 AVTGFVYGPGVLAS
+413 IITGFVYGPGVLVS

-456 LDLSV
+456 LDLSM

-468 GVLLTGLTHGVNEAG
+468 GVLLTGLTHGMNGAAA
-483 LWAVPLVLGAGL
+483 WAVPMVLLVGL
-495 LVGLFNGIGVVVLG
+495 LVGVFNGVGVVMLG

-534 PQGWAPPAIS
+534 PQGWSPSSIS
-544 AFTNDRAGPLS
+544 EFTNGRVGPLS
-555 LAAWSVPLVLA
+555 LAAWSVPVFLV
-566 VALLLLHRTAFGRR
+566 VALLLLHRTPFGRR
-580 VYAVGNSPVA
+580 VYALGNSPVA
-590 AKLSGVRVGATLIAV
+590 AKLSGVRVGNTLIAV
-605 YCLSALCSAVVGVL
+605 YCLSGLCSAIVGLL

-689 VVVLAAVITLR
+689 LVVLAAVITLR
-700 DRKG
+700 DKKG

>member
-1 MSNAI
+1 MKIAI
-6 ASPDSDIV
+6 ASPDSGIV
-14 RPGAR
+14 RRGA
-19 IGLGARI
+19 GAAWAARV

-36 GALAAMLIAWI
+36 GALVAMLVAWG
-47 ALSATPVGL
+47 ALSATPVGA
-56 YDVGSVI
+56 YDIGSVI
-63 SSGTTLALVAIGQT
+63 SSATTLALAALGQT

-82 GGFDLSASAILSLAN
+82 GGFDLSASAVVSLAN
-97 VLAVRFVHGTPV
+97 VLAVRFVHGTPLQ
-109 EQWAGAALIIA
+109 QWAGAALILA
-120 FGGGVGLLNGALI
+120 TGGGIGLINGALI

-153 VTLLIRNKPGGSVGE
+153 VTLLIQNKPGGSVGDE
-168 QFAGFIT
+168 FGAFIT
-175 SDLIPDKL
+175 SDLIEGKL

-190 VVALLLW
+190 IAALLIW

-204 FGVGLYAIGSEPDS
+204 FGVGLYALGSDADS
-218 AYANGAPVTRYRIA
+218 AYANGMPVTRYRIM
-232 TYVLAGMFYAA
+232 TYALAGMFYAA

-340 HALQWFKAWR
+340 HAAQWLRAMR
-350 TGTRA
+350 TGTRV
-355 GSGGKNG
+355 KND
-362 QAARRVAFEVADFKP
+362 AHARRVSFEVSGFQP

-384 GQWLADWIERNREWV
+384 GRAIADWIERNREWA
-399 KYIVPAYL
+399 KYVVPAYL
-407 LFFGVV
+407 LFFAVV
-413 AVTGFVYGPGVLAS
+413 VITGFVYGPAVLTS

-456 LDLSV
+456 LDLSM
-461 PWLITLS
+461 PWLITLA
-468 GVLLTGLTHGVNEAG
+468 GVLLTGLTHGANAAA
-483 LWAVPLVLGAGL
+483 WAVPAVLGVGL
-495 LVGLFNGIGVVVLG
+495 LVGAFNGVGVVMLG

-534 PQGWAPPAIS
+534 PQGWSPSAIS
-544 AFTNDRAGPLS
+544 EFTNGKLGPLS
-555 LAAWSVPLVLA
+555 FAAWSVPVFLA
-566 VALLLLHRTAFGRR
+566 LALLLLHRTPFGRR
-580 VYAVGNSPVA
+580 VYAVGNSQVA
-590 AKLSGVRVGATLIAV
+590 AKLSGVRVGTTLIAV
-605 YCLSALCSAVVGVL
+605 YCLSGLCSALVGLL

-689 VVVLAAVITLR
+689 LVVLAAVITLR
-700 DRKG
+700 DRRA

>member
-1 MSNAI
+1 MNHAI
-6 ASPDSDIV
+6 ASSSDRELAEPGV
-14 RPGAR
+14 RAGF
-19 IGLGARI
+19 GARI
-26 DHHRGLIIAI
+26 DHYRGLIIAV
-36 GALAAMLIAWI
+36 GAFIAMLIAWI
-47 ALSATPVGL
+47 ALSATSVGL
-56 YDVGSVI
+56 YDFGQLV
-63 SSGTTLALVAIGQT
+63 SSGATLALAAIGQT

-82 GGFDLSASAILSLAN
+82 GGFDLSASAIVSLSN
-97 VLAVRFVHGTPV
+97 VLAVHFVQGTPI
-109 EQWAGAALIIA
+109 EQWLGVLLIAAI
-120 FGGGVGLLNGALI
+120 GGGIGFINGAFI

-145 ATMFMVQG
+145 ATMFMIQG
-153 VTLLIRNKPGGSVGE
+153 VTLLIQNKPGGTVGDR
-168 QFAGFIT
+168 FVNFVT
-175 SDLIPDKL
+175 SDLVPDKA
-183 PMSAGVL
+183 PMSAGIL
-190 VVALLLW
+190 LAALACW
-197 AFIRRTR
+197 WFIRRTR
-204 FGVGLYAIGSEPDS
+204 FGVGLYALGSDPDG
-218 AYANGAPVTRYRIA
+218 AYANGMPVTRYRIA
-232 TYVLAGMFYAA
+232 TYALAGVFYAL

-275 TLLGGGRGGCV
+275 TWLGGGRGGLV
-286 GTVFAAMTLMVTV
+286 GTVFAAMTLMITV

-329 GKQSAAHECAR
+329 GRGSAAHHCWRYA
-340 HALQWFKAWR
+340 AQCVKAW
-350 TGTRA
+350 TGGTRA
-355 GSGGKNG
+355 RDVRD
-362 QAARRVAFEVADFKP
+362 ARRVEFEVTGFRP
-377 IANTELK
+377 IENAELT
-384 GQWLADWIERNREWV
+384 GRWLRDWIERNREWV
-399 KYIVPAYL
+399 KYVIPAYL
-407 LFFGVV
+407 LFA
-413 AVTGFVYGPGVLAS
+413 AVLLATGFVYGFGVLGT

-461 PWLITLS
+461 PWLITMS
-468 GVLLTGLTHGVNEAG
+468 GVLLTGLTHGLNEAAW
-483 LWAVPLVLGAGL
+483 WAVPLVLGVGMLAGA
-495 LVGLFNGIGVVVLG
+495 FNGIGVVVLG

-534 PQGWAPPAIS
+534 PQGWAPPVLA
-544 AFTNDRAGPLS
+544 AFTGARFGPLT
-555 LAAWSVPLVLA
+555 LAAWSVPILLVL
-566 VALLLLHRTAFGRR
+566 ALLLLHRTPFGRR
-580 VYAVGNSPVA
+580 LYAVGNSQIA
-590 AKLSGVRVGATLIAV
+590 ARLSGVRVGATLIAV
-605 YCLSALCSAVVGVL
+605 YCLSGLCSALVGLL

-700 DRKG
+700 DRRA

>member
-1 MSNAI
+1 MKIAV
-6 ASPDSDIV
+6 ASPESEIV

-19 IGLGARI
+19 LGWGARI
-26 DHHRGLIIAI
+26 DHNRGLIIAI
-36 GALAAMLIAWI
+36 SALLAMLAAWV

-56 YDVGSVI
+56 YDIGSVI
-63 SSGTTLALVAIGQT
+63 SSATTLALAAIGQT

-82 GGFDLSASAILSLAN
+82 GGFDLSASAVVSLAN
-97 VLAVRFVHGTPV
+97 VLAVRFVQGSPI
-109 EQWAGAALIIA
+109 EQWAGAALILAI
-120 FGGGVGLLNGALI
+120 GGGIGLVNGALI

-153 VTLLIRNKPGGSVGE
+153 LTLLIQNKPGGSVGD
-168 QFAGFIT
+168 QFGAVLT
-175 SDLIPDKL
+175 ADLIADKM
-183 PMSAGVL
+183 PMSA
-190 VVALLLW
+190 ALLILALLIW
-197 AFIRRTR
+197 SFIKRTR
-204 FGVGLYAIGSEPDS
+204 FGVGLYALGSDPDG
-218 AYANGAPVTRYRIA
+218 AYANGMPVTRYRIS
-232 TYVLAGMFYAA
+232 TYALAGMFYAA

-286 GTVFAAMTLMVTV
+286 GTVFAAMTLMITV

-318 ILILAVLGSSI
+318 ILMLAVLGSSI
-329 GKQSAAHECAR
+329 GKQSAAHESAR
-340 HALQWFKAWR
+340 HAAQWFKAMR
-350 TGTRA
+350 TETRA
-355 GSGGKNG
+355 RDDRN
-362 QAARRVAFEVADFKP
+362 ARRVTFEVDDFRP
-377 IANTELK
+377 VENTELK
-384 GQWLADWIERNREWV
+384 GRPIADWIERNREWV
-399 KYIVPAYL
+399 KYVVPAYL
-407 LFFGVV
+407 LFFAVV
-413 AVTGFVYGPGVLAS
+413 IITGFVYGPGVLVS

-456 LDLSV
+456 LDLSM

-468 GVLLTGLTHGVNEAG
+468 GVLLTGLTHGMNGAAA
-483 LWAVPLVLGAGL
+483 WAVPMVLLVGL
-495 LVGLFNGIGVVVLG
+495 LVGVFNGVGVVMLG

-534 PQGWAPPAIS
+534 PQGWSPSSIS
-544 AFTNDRAGPLS
+544 EFTNGRVGPLS
-555 LAAWSVPLVLA
+555 LAAWSVPVFLV
-566 VALLLLHRTAFGRR
+566 VALLLLHRTPFGRR
-580 VYAVGNSPVA
+580 VYALGNSPVA
-590 AKLSGVRVGATLIAV
+590 AKLSGVRVGNTLIAV
-605 YCLSALCSAVVGVL
+605 YCLSGLCSAIVGLL

-689 VVVLAAVITLR
+689 LVVLAAVITLR
-700 DRKG
+700 DKKG

>member
-1 MSNAI
+1 MKIAV
-6 ASPDSDIV
+6 ASPESEIV

-19 IGLGARI
+19 LGWGARI

-36 GALAAMLIAWI
+36 SALLAMLAAWV

-56 YDVGSVI
+56 YDIGSVI
-63 SSGTTLALVAIGQT
+63 SSATTLALAAIGQT

-82 GGFDLSASAILSLAN
+82 GGFDLSASAVVSLAN
-97 VLAVRFVHGTPV
+97 VLAVRFVQGSPI
-109 EQWAGAALIIA
+109 EQWAGAALILAI
-120 FGGGVGLLNGALI
+120 GGGIGLVNGALI

-153 VTLLIRNKPGGSVGE
+153 LTLLIQNKPGGSVGD
-168 QFAGFIT
+168 QFGAVLT
-175 SDLIPDKL
+175 ADLIADKM
-183 PMSAGVL
+183 PMSATL
-190 VVALLLW
+190 LILALLIW
-197 AFIRRTR
+197 SFIKRTR
-204 FGVGLYAIGSEPDS
+204 FGVGLYALGSDPDG
-218 AYANGAPVTRYRIA
+218 AYANGMPVTRYRIS
-232 TYVLAGMFYAA
+232 TYALAGMFYAA

-286 GTVFAAMTLMVTV
+286 GTVFAAMTLMITV

-318 ILILAVLGSSI
+318 ILMLAVLGSSI
-329 GKQSAAHECAR
+329 GKQSAAHESAR
-340 HALQWFKAWR
+340 HAAQWFKAMR

-355 GSGGKNG
+355 RDDRN
-362 QAARRVAFEVADFKP
+362 ARRVTFEVDDFRP
-377 IANTELK
+377 VENTELK
-384 GQWLADWIERNREWV
+384 GRPIADWIERNREWV
-399 KYIVPAYL
+399 KYVVPAYL
-407 LFFGVV
+407 LFFAVV
-413 AVTGFVYGPGVLAS
+413 IITGFVYGPGVLVS

-456 LDLSV
+456 LDLSM

-468 GVLLTGLTHGVNEAG
+468 GVLLTGLTHGMNGAAA
-483 LWAVPLVLGAGL
+483 WAVPMVLLVGL
-495 LVGLFNGIGVVVLG
+495 LVGVFNGVGVVMLG

-534 PQGWAPPAIS
+534 PQGWSPSSIS
-544 AFTNDRAGPLS
+544 EFTNGRVGPLS
-555 LAAWSVPLVLA
+555 LAAWSVPVFLV
-566 VALLLLHRTAFGRR
+566 VALLLLHRTPFGRR
-580 VYAVGNSPVA
+580 VYALGNSPVA
-590 AKLSGVRVGATLIAV
+590 AKLAGVRVGNTLIAV
-605 YCLSALCSAVVGVL
+605 YCLSGLCSAIVGLL

-689 VVVLAAVITLR
+689 LVVLAAVITLR
-700 DRKG
+700 DKKG

>member
-1 MSNAI
+1 MKIAV
-6 ASPDSDIV
+6 ASPDSEVV

-19 IGLGARI
+19 VGWGARI

-36 GALAAMLIAWI
+36 SALLAMLAAWV

-56 YDVGSVI
+56 YDIGSVI
-63 SSGTTLALVAIGQT
+63 SSATTLALAAIGQT

-82 GGFDLSASAILSLAN
+82 GGFDLSASAVVSLAN
-97 VLAVRFVHGTPV
+97 VLAVRFVQGSPI
-109 EQWAGAALIIA
+109 EQWAGAALILAI
-120 FGGGVGLLNGALI
+120 GGGIGLVNGALI

-153 VTLLIRNKPGGSVGE
+153 LTLLIQNKPGGSVGD
-168 QFAGFIT
+168 QFGAVLT
-175 SDLIPDKL
+175 ADLIADKM
-183 PMSAGVL
+183 PMSA
-190 VVALLLW
+190 ALLILALLIW
-197 AFIRRTR
+197 SFIKRTR
-204 FGVGLYAIGSEPDS
+204 FGVGLYALGSDPDG
-218 AYANGAPVTRYRIA
+218 AYANGMPVTRYRIS
-232 TYVLAGMFYAA
+232 TYALAGMFYAA

-286 GTVFAAMTLMVTV
+286 GTVFAAMTLMITV

-318 ILILAVLGSSI
+318 ILMLAVLGSSI
-329 GKQSAAHECAR
+329 GKQSAAHESAR
-340 HALQWFKAWR
+340 HAAQWFKAMR

-355 GSGGKNG
+355 RDDRN
-362 QAARRVAFEVADFKP
+362 ARRVTFEVDDFRP
-377 IANTELK
+377 VENTELK
-384 GQWLADWIERNREWV
+384 GRPIADWIERNREWV
-399 KYIVPAYL
+399 KYVVPAYL
-407 LFFGVV
+407 LFFAVV
-413 AVTGFVYGPGVLAS
+413 IITGFVYGPGVLVS

-456 LDLSV
+456 LDLSM

-468 GVLLTGLTHGVNEAG
+468 GVLLTGLTHGMNGAAA
-483 LWAVPLVLGAGL
+483 WAVPMVLLVGL
-495 LVGLFNGIGVVVLG
+495 LVGVFNGVGVVMLG

-534 PQGWAPPAIS
+534 PQGWSPSSIS
-544 AFTNDRAGPLS
+544 EFTNGRVGPLS
-555 LAAWSVPLVLA
+555 LAAWSVPVFLV
-566 VALLLLHRTAFGRR
+566 VALLLLHRTPFGRR
-580 VYAVGNSPVA
+580 VYALGNSPVA
-590 AKLSGVRVGATLIAV
+590 AKLSGVRVGNTLIAV
-605 YCLSALCSAVVGVL
+605 YCLSGLCSAIVGLL

-689 VVVLAAVITLR
+689 LVVLAAVITLR
-700 DRKG
+700 DKKG

>member
-1 MSNAI
+1 MKIAI
-6 ASPDSDIV
+6 ASPESEIV

-19 IGLGARI
+19 VGIGARI

-36 GALAAMLIAWI
+36 GALLAMLIAWV
-47 ALSATPVGL
+47 ALSATPVGM
-56 YDVGSVI
+56 YDIGSVI
-63 SSGTTLALVAIGQT
+63 SSSTTLALAAIGQT

-82 GGFDLSASAILSLAN
+82 GGFDLSASAVVSLAN
-97 VLAVRFVHGTPV
+97 VLAVRFVQGSPV
-109 EQWAGAALIIA
+109 EQWAGVALIIA
-120 FGGGVGLLNGALI
+120 IGGGIGLVNGALI

-153 VTLLIRNKPGGSVGE
+153 VTLLIQNKPGGSIGE
-168 QFAGFIT
+168 QFGGFLT
-175 SDLIPDKL
+175 ADLIPDKI
-183 PMSAGVL
+183 PMSAVL
-190 VVALLLW
+190 LIVALLVW
-197 AFIRRTR
+197 SFIKRTR
-204 FGVGLYAIGSEPDS
+204 FGVGLYALGSDPDG
-218 AYANGAPVTRYRIA
+218 AYANGMPVTRYRIA
-232 TYVLAGMFYAA
+232 TYALAGMFYAA

-286 GTVFAAMTLMVTV
+286 GSVFAAMTLMITV

-340 HALQWFKAWR
+340 QASQWLKAVR

-355 GSGGKNG
+355 RDDGH
-362 QAARRVAFEVADFKP
+362 ARHVAFEVGDYRP
-377 IANTELK
+377 IENKELK
-384 GQWLADWIERNREWV
+384 GRAIPDWIERNREWV
-399 KYIVPAYL
+399 KYVIPAYL

-413 AVTGFVYGPGVLAS
+413 VITGFVYGPGVLIS

-435 TLTLFLAILGLGQ
+435 TLTLFLAVLGLGQ

-456 LDLSV
+456 LDLSM

-468 GVLLTGLTHGVNEAG
+468 GVLLTGLTHGLNGAAV
-483 LWAVPLVLGAGL
+483 WAAPVVLGVGL
-495 LVGLFNGIGVVVLG
+495 LVGIFNGVGVVMLG

-534 PQGWAPPAIS
+534 PQGWTPSVIS
-544 AFTNDRAGPLS
+544 EFVNARLGPLS
-555 LAAWSVPLVLA
+555 LAAWSVPLFLA
-566 VALLLLHRTAFGRR
+566 IALLLLHRTPFGRR
-580 VYAVGNSPVA
+580 VYAVGNSPIA
-590 AKLSGVRVGATLIAV
+590 ARLSGVRVGSTLIAV
-605 YCLSALCSAVVGVL
+605 YCLSGLCSALVGLL

-689 VVVLAAVITLR
+689 LVVLAAVITLR
-700 DRKG
+700 DKRG

>member
-1 MSNAI
+1 MKIAI
-6 ASPDSDIV
+6 APPDSEIV

-19 IGLGARI
+19 VGWGARL
-26 DHHRGLIIAI
+26 DHHRGLIIAMS
-36 GALAAMLIAWI
+36 ALVLMLVAWV
-47 ALSATPVGL
+47 ALSATPVGF

-63 SSGTTLALVAIGQT
+63 SSAATLALAAIGQT

-82 GGFDLSASAILSLAN
+82 GGFDLSASAVVSLAN
-97 VLAVRFVHGTPV
+97 VLAVHFVQGSPV
-109 EQWAGAALIIA
+109 EQWGGAALILAI
-120 FGGGVGLLNGALI
+120 GGGIGLMNGALI

-153 VTLLIRNKPGGSVGE
+153 LTLLIQNKPGGSVGD
-168 QFAGFIT
+168 QFGAVLT
-175 SDLIPDKL
+175 ADLIPGKV

-190 VVALLLW
+190 IVALLVW
-197 AFIRRTR
+197 AFIKSTR
-204 FGVGLYAIGSEPDS
+204 LGVGIYALGSDPDS
-218 AYANGAPVTRYRIA
+218 AYANGTPVTRYRIA
-232 TYVLAGMFYAA
+232 TYALAGMFYAA

-286 GTVFAAMTLMVTV
+286 GTVFAAMTLMITV

-340 HALQWFKAWR
+340 HAAQWLKAVR

-355 GSGGKNG
+355 RNDRN
-362 QAARRVAFEVADFKP
+362 ARRVSFEVSDFRP
-377 IANTELK
+377 VENTELK
-384 GQWLADWIERNREWV
+384 GRMIGDWIERNREWARYV
-399 KYIVPAYL
+399 VPAYL
-407 LFFGVV
+407 LFFAVV
-413 AVTGFVYGPGVLAS
+413 VITGFVYGPRVLVS

-435 TLTLFLAILGLGQ
+435 TLTLFLAVLGLGQ

-456 LDLSV
+456 LDLSM

-468 GVLLTGLTHGVNEAG
+468 GVLLTGLTHGVNDAAV
-483 LWAVPLVLGAGL
+483 WAVPVVLCAGL
-495 LVGLFNGIGVVVLG
+495 LVGVFNGVGVVMLG
-509 LPPIVVTLAAN
+509 LPPIVVTIAAN

-534 PQGWAPPAIS
+534 PQGWSPPAIS
-544 AFTNDRAGPLS
+544 EFTNGRLGPLS
-555 LAAWSVPLVLA
+555 LAAWSVPVFLVI
-566 VALLLLHRTAFGRR
+566 ALLLLHRTPFGRR
-580 VYAVGNSPVA
+580 VYAVGNSPIA
-590 AKLSGVRVGATLIAV
+590 AKLSGVRVGTTLIAV
-605 YCLSALCSAVVGVL
+605 YCLSGLCSALVGLL

-689 VVVLAAVITLR
+689 LVVLAAVITLR
-700 DRKG
+700 DKRA

>member
-6 ASPDSDIV
+6 ASPDSEIV

-36 GALAAMLIAWI
+36 GALIAMLIAWV

-56 YDVGSVI
+56 YDIGSLI
-63 SSGTTLALVAIGQT
+63 SSAATLALVAIGQT

-82 GGFDLSASAILSLAN
+82 GGFDLSASAVLSLAN
-97 VLAVRFVHGTPV
+97 VLAVRFVHGTPL

-120 FGGGVGLLNGALI
+120 IGGGFGFVNGALI

-153 VTLLIRNKPGGSVGE
+153 LTLLIQNKPGGSVGD
-168 QFAGFIT
+168 QFAGFVT

-183 PMSAGVL
+183 PMSAGILIAAL
-190 VVALLLW
+190 VVWAL
-197 AFIRRTR
+197 IRRTR

-218 AYANGAPVTRYRIA
+218 AYANGTPVTRYRIM
-232 TYVLAGMFYAA
+232 TYVIAGMFYAA

-275 TLLGGGRGGCV
+275 TWLGGGRGGCV

-340 HALQWFKAWR
+340 HALQWMKAWR

-355 GSGGKNG
+355 QNGRGG
-362 QAARRVAFEVADFKP
+362 ARRVAFEVEDFKP
-377 IANTELK
+377 IANTELS
-384 GQWLADWIERNREWV
+384 GRWLTDWIERNREWV

-413 AVTGFVYGPGVLAS
+413 AVTGFVYGPGVLVS

-468 GVLLTGLTHGVNEAG
+468 GVLLTGLTHGVNDAAF
-483 LWAVPLVLGAGL
+483 WAVPVVLAAGL
-495 LVGLFNGIGVVVLG
+495 VVGLFNGIGVVVLG

-520 GLLQGLTLIYCNGS
+520 GLLQGITLIYCNGS

-544 AFTNDRAGPLS
+544 SFTNDHAGPLS

-566 VALLLLHRTAFGRR
+566 LALLLLHRTAFGRR

-590 AKLSGVRVGATLIAV
+590 AKLSGVRVGATLVAV

-689 VVVLAAVITLR
+689 LVVLAAVITLR

>member
-1 MSNAI
+1 MKIAV
-6 ASPDSDIV
+6 ASPDSEVV

-19 IGLGARI
+19 VGWGARI

-36 GALAAMLIAWI
+36 SALLAMLAGWV

-56 YDVGSVI
+56 YDIGSVI
-63 SSGTTLALVAIGQT
+63 SSATTLALAAIGQT

-82 GGFDLSASAILSLAN
+82 GGFDLSASAVVSLAN
-97 VLAVRFVHGTPV
+97 VLAVRFVQGSPV
-109 EQWAGAALIIA
+109 EQWAGAALILAI
-120 FGGGVGLLNGALI
+120 GGGIGLVNGALI

-153 VTLLIRNKPGGSVGE
+153 LTLLIQNKPGGSVGD
-168 QFAGFIT
+168 QFGAVLT
-175 SDLIPDKL
+175 ADLIPDKM
-183 PMSAGVL
+183 PMSA
-190 VVALLLW
+190 ALLILALLIW
-197 AFIRRTR
+197 SFIKRTR
-204 FGVGLYAIGSEPDS
+204 FGVGLYALGSDPDG
-218 AYANGAPVTRYRIA
+218 AYANGMPVTRYRIS
-232 TYVLAGMFYAA
+232 TYALAGMFYAA

-286 GTVFAAMTLMVTV
+286 GTVFAAMTLMITV

-318 ILILAVLGSSI
+318 ILMLAVLGSSI
-329 GKQSAAHECAR
+329 GKQSAANECAR
-340 HALQWFKAWR
+340 HAAQWFKAIR

-355 GSGGKNG
+355 RDGSH
-362 QAARRVAFEVADFKP
+362 ARRVTFEVDDFRP
-377 IANTELK
+377 VENTELK
-384 GQWLADWIERNREWV
+384 GRPIADWIERNREWV
-399 KYIVPAYL
+399 KYVVPAYL
-407 LFFGVV
+407 LFFAVV
-413 AVTGFVYGPGVLAS
+413 IITGFVYGPGVLVS
-427 ANFYSSLL
+427 ANFYTSLL

-456 LDLSV
+456 LDLSM

-468 GVLLTGLTHGVNEAG
+468 GVLLTGLTHGMNGAAA
-483 LWAVPLVLGAGL
+483 WAVPVVLLVGL
-495 LVGLFNGIGVVVLG
+495 LVGVFNGVGVVMLG

-534 PQGWAPPAIS
+534 PQGWSPSAIS
-544 AFTNDRAGPLS
+544 EFTNGRVGPLS
-555 LAAWSVPLVLA
+555 LAAWSVPVFLV
-566 VALLLLHRTAFGRR
+566 VALVLLHRTPFGRR

-590 AKLSGVRVGATLIAV
+590 AKLSGVRVGTTLIAV
-605 YCLSALCSAVVGVL
+605 YCLSGLCSAIVGLL

-689 VVVLAAVITLR
+689 LVVLAAVITLR
-700 DRKG
+700 DKKG

>member
-1 MSNAI
+1 MNNAI
-6 ASPDSDIV
+6 ASPDSEIV

-19 IGLGARI
+19 VGFGARV
-26 DHHRGLIIAI
+26 DHYRGLIIAV
-36 GALAAMLIAWI
+36 GALLAMLIAWI
-47 ALSATPVGL
+47 ALSATRVGL
-56 YDVGSVI
+56 YDIGSVI
-63 SSGTTLALVAIGQT
+63 SSSTTLALAAIGQT

-82 GGFDLSASAILSLAN
+82 GGFDLSASAVVSLSN
-97 VLAVRFVHGTPV
+97 VLAVRFVQGTPI
-109 EQWAGAALIIA
+109 EQWGGVALIIA
-120 FGGGVGLLNGALI
+120 IGGGIGLVNGAVI

-153 VTLLIRNKPGGSVGE
+153 LTLLIQNKPGGSIGE
-168 QFAGFIT
+168 QFGGFIT
-175 SDLIPDKL
+175 SDLIADKV
-183 PMSAGVL
+183 PMSAVVL
-190 VVALLLW
+190 VLALLIW
-197 AFIRRTR
+197 SFMKRTR
-204 FGVGLYAIGSEPDS
+204 FGVGIYALGSDPDG
-218 AYANGAPVTRYRIA
+218 AYANGMPLNRYRIS
-232 TYVLAGMFYAA
+232 TYALAGMFYAA

-275 TLLGGGRGGCV
+275 TWLGGGRGGCV

-309 FFTTIAEAV
+309 FYTTIAEAA

-329 GKQSAAHECAR
+329 GKDSAAHHCAR
-340 HALQWFKAWR
+340 YASQWMRAVR
-350 TGTRA
+350 TGTRVKD
-355 GSGGKNG
+355 GGD
-362 QAARRVAFEVADFKP
+362 ARRVIFEVANFQP
-377 IANTELK
+377 IENKELK
-384 GQWLADWIERNREWV
+384 GRFISDWIERNREWV
-399 KYIVPAYL
+399 KYVVPAYA
-407 LFFGVV
+407 LFIV
-413 AVTGFVYGPGVLAS
+413 AVAITGFVYGPSVLTS

-435 TLTLFLAILGLGQ
+435 TLTLFLAVLGLGQ

-456 LDLSV
+456 LDLSM

-468 GVLLTGLTHGVNEAG
+468 GVLLTGLTFGANGAAA
-483 LWAVPLVLGAGL
+483 WAVPLVLGVGL
-495 LVGLFNGIGVVVLG
+495 LVGLFNGLGVVVLG

-534 PQGWAPPAIS
+534 PQGWAPSVIS
-544 AFTNDRAGPLS
+544 EFTNGHFGPLS
-555 LAAWSVPLVLA
+555 LAAWSVPLFLA
-566 VALLLLHRTAFGRR
+566 VALLLLHRTPFGRR
-580 VYAVGNSPVA
+580 VYAVGNSQIA
-590 AKLSGVRVGATLIAV
+590 AKLAGVRVGATLIAV
-605 YCLSALCSAVVGVL
+605 YCLSSLCSAIVGIL

-700 DRKG
+700 DKKA